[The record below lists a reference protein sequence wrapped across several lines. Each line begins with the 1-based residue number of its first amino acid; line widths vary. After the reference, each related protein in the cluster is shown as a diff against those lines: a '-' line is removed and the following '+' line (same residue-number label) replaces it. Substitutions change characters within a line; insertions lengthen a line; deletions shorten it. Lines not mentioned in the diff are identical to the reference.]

1 MRHRWRSERNVGTY
15 LGPTNCRDAFEV
27 NHRATVTHQSK
38 AGNPVLAVPADA
50 NRVAAIPKYPR
61 CGEKVIRVSVIRR
74 QVSRPPRVSRAL
86 HSEP

>member
-1 MRHRWRSERNVGTY
+1 MITRLGTADF
-15 LGPTNCRDAFEV
+15 RDAAEAD
-27 NHRATVTHQSK
+27 HRATVTNQSK

-74 QVSRPPRVSRAL
+74 QVSRPPRISRAL

>member
-1 MRHRWRSERNVGTY
+1 MVVFMESG
-15 LGPTNCRDAFEV
+15 DAAEV
-27 NHRATVTHQSK
+27 DHRATVTHQSK

-74 QVSRPPRVSRAL
+74 QVSRPPRVSMAL